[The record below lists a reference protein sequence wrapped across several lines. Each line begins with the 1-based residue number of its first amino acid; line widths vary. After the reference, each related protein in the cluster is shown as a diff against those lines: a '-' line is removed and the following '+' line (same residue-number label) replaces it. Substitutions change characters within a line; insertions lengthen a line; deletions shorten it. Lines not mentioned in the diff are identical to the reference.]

1 MCIGQTLMKIK
12 FAHTQIKIIIWRTAF
27 CRKENDRWLGH
38 VKWGRYGTSVAQS
51 TEQAPF
57 TSEIVGSILATDSRE
72 KSQSTLFRKSW
83 VLSGRSGFLRQG
95 KLVGWVRIKDMNT
108 VMKVISQLLKRYYN
122 ILRYNYS
129 FVSYILDKRDLYL
142 YWRTKIV

>member
-1 MCIGQTLMKIK
+1 MPSYYCSSFQKHNYNRTKVTMSVRIMYKSYSLV
-12 FAHTQIKIIIWRTAF
+12 AIIL
-27 CRKENDRWLGH
+27 KLG
-38 VKWGRYGTSVAQS
+38 YLFSISQS
-51 TEQAPF
+51 SEQAPF

>member
-57 TSEIVGSILATDSRE
+57 TSEIVGSILATDSCE
-72 KSQSTLFRKSW
+72 KSQSTFCRKSW
-83 VLSGRSGFLRQG
+83 VFSECSSLLPQG
-95 KLVGWVRIKDMNT
+95 KLTGWVRINT
-108 VMKVISQLLKRYYN
+108 VKKVISLNCSK
-122 ILRYNYS
+122 
-129 FVSYILDKRDLYL
+129 DKVV
-142 YWRTKIV
+142 K

>member
-1 MCIGQTLMKIK
+1 MSVRIMYKSYSLV
-12 FAHTQIKIIIWRTAF
+12 AIIL
-27 CRKENDRWLGH
+27 KLG
-38 VKWGRYGTSVAQS
+38 YLFSISQS
-51 TEQAPF
+51 SEQAPF

-142 YWRTKIV
+142 YWRTKIVSCLGGGGTGD